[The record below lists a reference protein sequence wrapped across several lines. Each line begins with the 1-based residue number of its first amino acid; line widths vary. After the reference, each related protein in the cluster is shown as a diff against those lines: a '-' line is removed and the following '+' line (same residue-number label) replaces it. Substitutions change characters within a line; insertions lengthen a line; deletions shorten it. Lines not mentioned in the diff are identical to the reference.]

1 MVTNVLH
8 AGSSELS
15 PGTQY
20 LGPNWKSLP
29 TYLSLYTLSSTS
41 GALGH
46 TSLEHREYAFS
57 GSFSQNIVTSRAR
70 MVAKSSRTNTRK
82 QVNIPPVSEAS
93 PLDIV
98 IPGDLFQDLVS
109 VLEPLRL
116 EPHSSQY
123 LKQALDDL
131 DSTADANIYLS
142 CSWTNAGPQIA
153 ALKRLGKTLNQN
165 SRKLISGSWLVLTL
179 VAQCLYDSLPWN
191 VWRSQEFSP
200 NDSMEMFA
208 TIGGACA
215 AGTASVVLAGALLAG
230 IPMISGP
237 LMAAAS
243 AGGTTYGNWG
253 ADARLCNARVPI
265 ALEI

>member
-29 TYLSLYTLSSTS
+29 TYISSPA
-41 GALGH
+41 ALGC
-46 TSLEHREYAFS
+46 
-57 GSFSQNIVTSRAR
+57 
-70 MVAKSSRTNTRK
+70 
-82 QVNIPPVSEAS
+82 
-93 PLDIV
+93 
-98 IPGDLFQDLVS
+98 
-109 VLEPLRL
+109 
-116 EPHSSQY
+116 
-123 LKQALDDL
+123 
-131 DSTADANIYLS
+131 

-165 SRKLISGSWLVLTL
+165 RKLISGSWLVLTL
-179 VAQCLYDSLPWN
+179 VAQWLRVDFDTGN
-191 VWRSQEFSP
+191 VWRSQELIFSP